1 MPETI
6 TQVGTSLTTLK
17 DTLIA
22 FTIRYGLQILGALF
36 IVIVGVTIASQA
48 GRALEGWLTRKTSV
62 DSALRR
68 LIVKG
73 VRIAVIGVTLVVA
86 AEKIGVPVA
95 SLIAGLGVAGIGIG
109 LAMQGVLSNLFSG
122 MTIFFLKPFKEGEF
136 IDILT
141 EHGEVVDITLFSTT
155 LRHTDLSLIVIPNR
169 KIVGEILH
177 NYGQKRQ
184 LDLKMSIRHDADIG
198 KAIDVARET
207 VMGSPRVLKDP
218 EPLVGLRE
226 ISDAAM
232 TISIRPWVPVVEY
245 EQAYLEL
252 YRAIVEAY
260 RANGLAIALPQRE
273 IRIVNAEAIGGGAAP
288 RAAPEG
294 APATKAN

>member
-48 GRALEGWLTRKTSV
+48 GKALGGWLTRKTTV
-62 DSALRR
+62 DAALRR

-73 VRIAVIGVTLVVA
+73 VRLAVIGVTLVVA

-141 EHGEVVDITLFSTT
+141 EHGEVVDISLFSTT

-177 NYGQKRQ
+177 NYGKVTGQAQ
-184 LDLKMSIRHDADIG
+184 
-198 KAIDVARET
+198 
-207 VMGSPRVLKDP
+207 
-218 EPLVGLRE
+218 
-226 ISDAAM
+226 
-232 TISIRPWVPVVEY
+232 VPD
-245 EQAYLEL
+245 Q
-252 YRAIVEAY
+252 
-260 RANGLAIALPQRE
+260 
-273 IRIVNAEAIGGGAAP
+273 
-288 RAAPEG
+288 
-294 APATKAN
+294 